1 MSNGKDPERL
11 LAEAL
16 RAQAAQARPSA
27 PAPPLAPAE
36 PVEGENPSL
45 GGYNYGLLSGSDLG
59 RRLRAQAAL
68 THAYQPREAVP
79 QPQTPAKPA
88 TARIEQT
95 RLAVGWILLL
105 ALLFGLAAGSVVA
118 LLTLL

>member
-11 LAEAL
+11 LAESL

-27 PAPPLAPAE
+27 PPPVE
-36 PVEGENPSL
+36 PVEGENSAL

-68 THAYQPREAVP
+68 THAYQPREAAPAP
-79 QPQTPAKPA
+79 QAPAKPA